1 MKYNGHSK
9 IISSGQVETEG
20 TMTLTR
26 QGHHN
31 DQRNTPIMM
40 VGLALLLTTAED
52 QPSRQTDTGST
63 LTPQVKMATCFHEEA
78 SGTSESHLLQS
89 SV

>member
-1 MKYNGHSK
+1 MEILRKVSAR
-9 IISSGQVETEG
+9 QAETEG
-20 TMTLTR
+20 TTTLTR
-26 QGHHN
+26 QATCNH
-31 DQRNTPIMM
+31 QTNTPVTMT
-40 VGLALLLTTAED
+40 GLAKLLTQLTINHL
-52 QPSRQTDTGST
+52 QIDTGST